1 MYDVA
6 SKHAEEF
13 INHEEILETLAYAE
27 ENKDNLPLIDSIIE
41 KAKKRKGLNHREAS
55 VLLACSNEE
64 KNQEIYRLAEQ
75 IKKDF
80 YGNRIVMFA
89 PLYLSNY
96 CVNGC
101 TYCPYH
107 MKNKHIARK
116 QLSQEEIRR
125 EVIALQDMGH
135 KRLALEAGEDPVR
148 NTMEYYLESIKTI
161 YSIKHK
167 NGAIRRVNIN
177 IAATTVDNYR
187 LLKEAGIGTY
197 ILFQET
203 YHKKSYLQLHP
214 TGPKHNYDYH
224 TEAMDRAME
233 GGIDD
238 VGIGVLFGLDKYRYE
253 FAGLLMHAEHLEA
266 AFGVGPHTISV
277 PRLRHADD
285 IDADAFDNGIDDDT
299 FAKIVA
305 CIRIAVPYTG
315 MIISTRE
322 SQACRER
329 VLHLGISQI
338 SGGSRTSVGGYCEPE
353 PEDAKSEQFDI
364 SDRRTLDE
372 VVHWLMELGY
382 IPSFC
387 TACYREGRTGD
398 RFMSLCKSGQ
408 IQNCCHPNALMTL
421 KEYLMDYASPATKAL
436 GDQLIE
442 REVLNVPNEKAR
454 AVVLK
459 NLRLI
464 EQDNRRDFRF

>member
-1 MYDVA
+1 MYDVN
-6 SKHAEEF
+6 SKHADDF
-13 INHEEILETLAYAE
+13 INHEEILDTLAYAD
-27 ENKDNLPLIDSIIE
+27 ENKHNEALIDSLIE
-41 KAKKRKGLNHREAS
+41 KAKLRKGLSHREAS
-55 VLLACSNEE
+55 VLLACEIEE

-116 QLSQEEIRR
+116 KLTQDEIRK

-135 KRLALEAGEDPVR
+135 KRLALEAGEDPVH
-148 NTMEYYLESIKTI
+148 NTMDYYLECIKTI

-203 YHKKSYLQLHP
+203 YHKESYLELHP
-214 TGPKHNYDYH
+214 TGPKHDYDYH

-285 IDADAFDNGIDDDT
+285 IDADSFDNGIDDDT

-322 SQACRER
+322 SQKTRER
-329 VLHLGISQI
+329 VLHLGVSQI
-338 SGGSRTSVGGYCEPE
+338 SGGSKTSVGGYAEPE
-353 PEDAKSEQFDI
+353 PDDAKSEQFDV
-364 SDRRTLDE
+364 SDTRTLDE
-372 VVHWLMELGY
+372 VVKWLMELGY
-382 IPSFC
+382 IPSFG

-421 KEYLMDYASPATKAL
+421 KEYLMDYASSATKAI
-436 GDQLIE
+436 GDKLIE
-442 REVLNVPNEKAR
+442 REVFNVPNEKAR
-454 AVVLK
+454 AVVRE

-464 EQDNRRDFRF
+464 EENNRRDFRF

>member
-1 MYDVA
+1 MYDVN
-6 SKHAEEF
+6 SKHADDF
-13 INHEEILETLAYAE
+13 INHEEILDTLAYAD
-27 ENKDNLPLIDSIIE
+27 ENKHNEALIDSLIE
-41 KAKKRKGLNHREAS
+41 KAKLRKGLSHREAS
-55 VLLACSNEE
+55 VLLACDIEE

-116 QLSQEEIRR
+116 QLTQDEIRK

-135 KRLALEAGEDPVR
+135 KRLALEAGEDPIH
-148 NTMEYYLESIKTI
+148 NTMDYYLECIKTI

-203 YHKKSYLQLHP
+203 YHKKSYLELHP
-214 TGPKHNYDYH
+214 TGPKHDYDYH

-285 IDADAFDNGIDDDT
+285 IDADSFDNGIDDDI

-322 SQACRER
+322 SQKTRER
-329 VLHLGISQI
+329 VLHLGVSQI
-338 SGGSRTSVGGYCEPE
+338 SGGSKTSVGGYAEPE
-353 PEDAKSEQFDI
+353 PDDAKSEQFDV
-364 SDRRTLDE
+364 SDTRTLDE
-372 VVHWLMELGY
+372 VVKWLMELGY

-421 KEYLMDYASPATKAL
+421 KEYLMDYASPATKAI
-436 GDQLIE
+436 GDKLIE
-442 REVLNVPNEKAR
+442 REVFNVPNEKAR
-454 AVVLK
+454 AVVRE

-464 EQDNRRDFRF
+464 EENNRRDFRF

>member
-1 MYDVA
+1 MYDVY
-6 SKHAEEF
+6 SKCADDF
-13 INHEEILETLAYAE
+13 INHEEILETLAYAD
-27 ENKDNLPLIDSIIE
+27 ENKDNLALVESLIE
-41 KAKKRKGLNHREAS
+41 KAKSRKGLSHREAS
-55 VLLACSNEE
+55 VLLACDDPEMNE
-64 KNQEIYRLAEQ
+64 KIYRLAEQ

-80 YGNRIVMFA
+80 YGNRIVLFA

-107 MKNKHIARK
+107 LKNKHIPRK

-148 NTMEYYLESIKTI
+148 NTMEYYLDSINTI
-161 YSIKHK
+161 YSIKHR
-167 NGAIRRVNIN
+167 NGVIRRVNVN
-177 IAATTVDNYR
+177 VAATTVDNYR
-187 LLKEAGIGTY
+187 LFHEAGIGTY

-203 YHKKSYLQLHP
+203 YHKESYLELPP
-214 TGPKHNYDYH
+214 TGPKHDYNYH

-238 VGIGVLFGLDKYRYE
+238 VGLGVLFGLDKYRYE

-277 PRLRHADD
+277 PRLRNADD
-285 IDADAFDNGIDDDT
+285 VDASSFTNGIDDDT

-322 SQACRER
+322 SQAVRER
-329 VLHLGISQI
+329 VLHLGVSQL
-338 SGGSRTSVGGYCEPE
+338 SGGSKTSVGGYTTIE
-353 PEDAKSEQFDI
+353 PEDAKTDQFELEDT
-364 SDRRTLDE
+364 RTLDE
-372 VVHWLMELGY
+372 VVRWLMEMDY

-398 RFMSLCKSGQ
+398 RFMSLLKSGQ

-421 KEYLMDYASPATKAL
+421 QEYLMDYASPATKAI
-436 GDQLIE
+436 GDKIIDK
-442 REVLNVPNEKAR
+442 EVFNVPNEKAR
-454 AVVLK
+454 KVVIENLK
-459 NLRLI
+459 MIREN
-464 EQDNRRDFRF
+464 NRRDFRF